1 MDEKLKRITFSK
13 SLRGYAC
20 EEVDTYLRYVADK
33 YEQRS
38 RECTELRRQ
47 MALIAAKMNEYTE
60 GLNRTAEAE
69 SARKKSVQETC
80 DNMIDEAK
88 RQAAHILAD
97 AEAEAEVIRRR
108 AEDNAQTIAANA
120 AREGARVVNDAARSV
135 AARNNAADR
144 LVEEIDS
151 FREEVYA
158 LYTRHIAELD
168 RLAERTN
175 AFYDRK
181 TTVAEDAMTDAYAD
195 DGTAADT
202 YADGDADAA
211 VETGEMAAGDTPD
224 APIRIDWRNRRAKRD
239 LVIDI
244 AEADE
249 TDGAAEPD
257 DGAANGG
264 TAAVD
269 ADDIADADTTAPADG
284 DADELDA
291 LFRSLTGKN
300 MLTPEMD
307 APPQTKQAPTEVTQ
321 AAPPRKPAY
330 DFAADYEDP
339 EESYA
344 DSYAAAFAH
353 AELADAYEEPDT
365 DGDTYEEPDTDS
377 DEYEEP
383 DTETDEYEEPDTESD
398 EYEEPDTESDE
409 YVEPDTDSD
418 EYEDP
423 DTDSD
428 EYEDPDTES
437 DEYEDPDTETDE
449 YVEPDTDSDEYEEP
463 DTESDAYEEP
473 DTDSDDTD
481 WLLHSLKAQ
490 YAAKANPPAAT
501 ENPNAPDTPDTPQT
515 APTRAE
521 GTPENFD
528 ALLASDTATD
538 PVQDISLTGEFDRI
552 YNKEQTEKYM
562 EEVEKQPLNVPE
574 KPKNPKKHK
583 RF

>member
-135 AARNNAADR
+135 TARNNAADR

-181 TTVAEDAMTDAYAD
+181 TTVAEDAMTDTYAD

-202 YADGDADAA
+202 YADGDAA
-211 VETGEMAAGDTPD
+211 VETGEDTPD

-300 MLTPEMD
+300 MLTSELD
-307 APPQTKQAPTEVTQ
+307 APPQTKQAPTEPTAQ

-353 AELADAYEEPDT
+353 AELADAYEDPDAE
-365 DGDTYEEPDTDS
+365 GDTYEDPDTDS
-377 DEYEEP
+377 DEYV
-383 DTETDEYEEPDTESD
+383 EPDTESD
-398 EYEEPDTESDE
+398 EYEEPDT
-409 YVEPDTDSD
+409 DSD

-423 DTDSD
+423 DTEMD
-428 EYEDPDTES
+428 EYEEPDTETDAYEDPDTES
-437 DEYEDPDTETDE
+437 DEYEDPDTE
-449 YVEPDTDSDEYEEP
+449 SDAYEEP
-463 DTESDAYEEP
+463 DTESDAYKDP

-501 ENPNAPDTPDTPQT
+501 ENPDAPDTPDTPQMPQT
-515 APTRAE
+515 EPTRAE

>member
-211 VETGEMAAGDTPD
+211 VETGDIAAGDTPD

-300 MLTPEMD
+300 MLTPELD

-365 DGDTYEEPDTDS
+365 DGDTYEEPDAES
-377 DEYEEP
+377 DAYEDPDTESGEYEEP
-383 DTETDEYEEPDTESD
+383 DTET
-398 EYEEPDTESDE
+398 
-409 YVEPDTDSD
+409 D

-449 YVEPDTDSDEYEEP
+449 YAEPDTDSDEYEEP
-463 DTESDAYEEP
+463 DTESDEYEDP
-473 DTDSDDTD
+473 DSDSDDTD

-501 ENPNAPDTPDTPQT
+501 ENPNTPDTPDTPQT
-515 APTRAE
+515 EPTRAE

>member
-211 VETGEMAAGDTPD
+211 VETGEDTPD

-300 MLTPEMD
+300 MLTPELD

-353 AELADAYEEPDT
+353 AELADAYEDPDT
-365 DGDTYEEPDTDS
+365 DGDT
-377 DEYEEP
+377 YEEP
-383 DTETDEYEEPDTESD
+383 DTETDEYEEPDTV
-398 EYEEPDTESDE
+398 SDE
-409 YVEPDTDSD
+409 YVEPDTDSG

-437 DEYEDPDTETDE
+437 GEYED
-449 YVEPDTDSDEYEEP
+449 PDTDSDEYEEADAEGDTYEDP
-463 DTESDAYEEP
+463 DTESDEYEDP

-501 ENPNAPDTPDTPQT
+501 ENPDAPDTPDTPQMPQT
-515 APTRAE
+515 EPTRAE

>member
-158 LYTRHIAELD
+158 LYTRHITELD

-181 TTVAEDAMTDAYAD
+181 TTVAEDAMTD
-195 DGTAADT
+195 T
-202 YADGDADAA
+202 YADADTDAA

-300 MLTPEMD
+300 MLTPELD
-307 APPQTKQAPTEVTQ
+307 APPQTNQSPTEPTAQ

-365 DGDTYEEPDTDS
+365 DGDTYED
-377 DEYEEP
+377 
-383 DTETDEYEEPDTESD
+383 PDTESD
-398 EYEEPDTESDE
+398 EYEEPDTES
-409 YVEPDTDSD
+409 
-418 EYEDP
+418 
-423 DTDSD
+423 
-428 EYEDPDTES
+428 
-437 DEYEDPDTETDE
+437 DE

-473 DTDSDDTD
+473 DTDSDEYEDPDTESDEYVEPNTESDEYEEPDTESDAYEEPDTETDEYVEPDTDSDAYEEPDTDSDDTD

-490 YAAKANPPAAT
+490 YAAKANTPAAT

-515 APTRAE
+515 EPTRAE

>member
-1 MDEKLKRITFSK
+1 MDEKLKKITFSK

-60 GLNRTAEAE
+60 GLHRSADEE
-69 SARKKSVQETC
+69 SAQKKSVQETC

-88 RQAAHILAD
+88 RQAAHILAE
-97 AEAEAEVIRRR
+97 AESEAEVIRRR

-158 LYTRHIAELD
+158 MYTRHIAELD

-181 TTVAEDAMTDAYAD
+181 TAVAEDAMEEAGNAEENSAYDA
-195 DGTAADT
+195 GEQTGNLT
-202 YADGDADAA
+202 PADAA
-211 VETGEMAAGDTPD
+211 DAAAEADED
-224 APIRIDWRNRRAKRD
+224 ADRIDPIRIDWKNRRAKRD

-244 AEADE
+244 AEED
-249 TDGAAEPD
+249 DAEPVVP
-257 DGAANGG
+257 
-264 TAAVD
+264 AAVPDSDPDRTPAAYDKDEEDD
-269 ADDIADADTTAPADG
+269 A
-284 DADELDA
+284 LDA

-300 MLTPEMD
+300 MLTPEVGTE
-307 APPQTKQAPTEVTQ
+307 PQQPSTPTSPQPDKT
-321 AAPPRKPAY
+321 AY

-344 DSYAAAFAH
+344 DSYAAAYAQ
-353 AELADAYEEPDT
+353 AEKADRADTPDTYDEPD
-365 DGDTYEEPDTDS
+365 
-377 DEYEEP
+377 
-383 DTETDEYEEPDTESD
+383 
-398 EYEEPDTESDE
+398 
-409 YVEPDTDSD
+409 
-418 EYEDP
+418 EDP
-423 DTDSD
+423 DAYDEPDEDADTYAEPDEESD
-428 EYEDPDTES
+428 IYDEPDADPDAE
-437 DEYEDPDTETDE
+437 
-449 YVEPDTDSDEYEEP
+449 
-463 DTESDAYEEP
+463 
-473 DTDSDDTD
+473 DDTD
-481 WLLHSLKAQ
+481 WLLSTLKAQ
-490 YAAKANPPAAT
+490 YAAKPAQ
-501 ENPNAPDTPDTPQT
+501 DRPQSP
-515 APTRAE
+515 AKRADA
-521 GTPENFD
+521 TPENFD

-552 YNKEQTEKYM
+552 YNKEQAEKYM
-562 EEVEKQPLNVPE
+562 EEVEKQPLHVPE
-574 KPKNPKKHK
+574 KPKNPKKHTK
-583 RF
+583 F

>member
-1 MDEKLKRITFSK
+1 MDEKLKKITFSK

-60 GLNRTAEAE
+60 GLHRSADEE
-69 SARKKSVQETC
+69 SAQKKSVQETC

-88 RQAAHILAD
+88 RQAAHILAE
-97 AEAEAEVIRRR
+97 AESEAEVIRRR

-151 FREEVYA
+151 FREDVYA
-158 LYTRHIAELD
+158 MYTRHIAELD

-181 TTVAEDAMTDAYAD
+181 TAVAEDAMEKAGNAAENSAYDAGEQTGNPTPAD
-195 DGTAADT
+195 AADAAAE
-202 YADGDADAA
+202 ADEDADA
-211 VETGEMAAGDTPD
+211 DRID
-224 APIRIDWRNRRAKRD
+224 PIRIDWKNRRAKRD

-244 AEADE
+244 AEED
-249 TDGAAEPD
+249 DAEPVVP
-257 DGAANGG
+257 
-264 TAAVD
+264 AAVPDSDPDKTPAAYDKDEEDD
-269 ADDIADADTTAPADG
+269 A
-284 DADELDA
+284 LDA

-300 MLTPEMD
+300 MLTPEVGTE
-307 APPQTKQAPTEVTQ
+307 PQQPSTPTSPQ
-321 AAPPRKPAY
+321 PDKIAY

-344 DSYAAAFAH
+344 DSYAAAYAQ
-353 AELADAYEEPDT
+353 AEKADRADTPDTYDEPD
-365 DGDTYEEPDTDS
+365 
-377 DEYEEP
+377 
-383 DTETDEYEEPDTESD
+383 
-398 EYEEPDTESDE
+398 
-409 YVEPDTDSD
+409 
-418 EYEDP
+418 EDP
-423 DTDSD
+423 DAYDEPDGDPDAYDEPDEDTDAYD
-428 EYEDPDTES
+428 EPDEDPDAY
-437 DEYEDPDTETDE
+437 DEPDEDPDAYD
-449 YVEPDTDSDEYEEP
+449 EPDEDADTYDEP
-463 DTESDAYEEP
+463 DADPDAE
-473 DTDSDDTD
+473 DDTD
-481 WLLHSLKAQ
+481 WLLSTLKAQ
-490 YAAKANPPAAT
+490 YAAKPAQ
-501 ENPNAPDTPDTPQT
+501 DRPQSP
-515 APTRAE
+515 AKRADA
-521 GTPENFD
+521 TPENFD

-552 YNKEQTEKYM
+552 YNHEQAEKYM

-574 KPKNPKKHK
+574 KPKNPKKHTK
-583 RF
+583 F

>member
-1 MDEKLKRITFSK
+1 MDEKLKKITFSK

-60 GLNRTAEAE
+60 GLHRSADEE
-69 SARKKSVQETC
+69 SAQKKSVQETC

-88 RQAAHILAD
+88 RQAAHILAE
-97 AEAEAEVIRRR
+97 AESEAEVIRRR

-158 LYTRHIAELD
+158 MYTRHIAELD

-181 TTVAEDAMTDAYAD
+181 TAVAEDAMEEAGNAEENSAYDA
-195 DGTAADT
+195 GEQTGNPT
-202 YADGDADAA
+202 PADAA
-211 VETGEMAAGDTPD
+211 DAAAEADED
-224 APIRIDWRNRRAKRD
+224 ADRIDPIRIDWKNRRAKRD

-244 AEADE
+244 AEED
-249 TDGAAEPD
+249 DAEPVIP
-257 DGAANGG
+257 
-264 TAAVD
+264 AAVPDSDPDKTPAAYDKDEEDD
-269 ADDIADADTTAPADG
+269 A
-284 DADELDA
+284 LDA

-300 MLTPEMD
+300 MLTPEVGTE
-307 APPQTKQAPTEVTQ
+307 PQQPSTPTSPQPDKT
-321 AAPPRKPAY
+321 AY

-344 DSYAAAFAH
+344 DSYAAAYAQ
-353 AELADAYEEPDT
+353 AEKADRADTPDTYDEPDEDADAYDEPDE
-365 DGDTYEEPDTDS
+365 DADAYDEPDEESNIYD
-377 DEYEEP
+377 EP
-383 DTETDEYEEPDTESD
+383 DA
-398 EYEEPDTESDE
+398 
-409 YVEPDTDSD
+409 
-418 EYEDP
+418 DP
-423 DTDSD
+423 DA
-428 EYEDPDTES
+428 E
-437 DEYEDPDTETDE
+437 
-449 YVEPDTDSDEYEEP
+449 
-463 DTESDAYEEP
+463 
-473 DTDSDDTD
+473 DDTD
-481 WLLHSLKAQ
+481 WLLSTLKAQ
-490 YAAKANPPAAT
+490 YAAKPAQ
-501 ENPNAPDTPDTPQT
+501 DRPQSP
-515 APTRAE
+515 AKRADA
-521 GTPENFD
+521 TPENFD

-552 YNKEQTEKYM
+552 YNKEQAEKYM
-562 EEVEKQPLNVPE
+562 EEVEKQPLHVPE
-574 KPKNPKKHK
+574 KPKNPKKHTK
-583 RF
+583 F

>member
-1 MDEKLKRITFSK
+1 MDEKLKKITFSK

-60 GLNRTAEAE
+60 GLHRSADEE
-69 SARKKSVQETC
+69 SAQKKSVQETC

-88 RQAAHILAD
+88 RQAAHILAE
-97 AEAEAEVIRRR
+97 AESEAEVIRRR

-158 LYTRHIAELD
+158 MYTRHIAELD

-181 TTVAEDAMTDAYAD
+181 TAVAEDAMEEAGNAEENSAYDAGEQTGNPTPEVA
-195 DGTAADT
+195 
-202 YADGDADAA
+202 ADAA
-211 VETGEMAAGDTPD
+211 AEADED
-224 APIRIDWRNRRAKRD
+224 ADRIDPIRIDWKNRRAKRD

-244 AEADE
+244 AEED
-249 TDGAAEPD
+249 DAEPV
-257 DGAANGG
+257 
-264 TAAVD
+264 TPAAVPDSDPDRTPAAYDKDEEDD
-269 ADDIADADTTAPADG
+269 A
-284 DADELDA
+284 LDA

-300 MLTPEMD
+300 MLTPEVGTD
-307 APPQTKQAPTEVTQ
+307 PQQPSTPTSPQ
-321 AAPPRKPAY
+321 PDKIAY

-344 DSYAAAFAH
+344 DSYAAAYAQ
-353 AELADAYEEPDT
+353 AEKADRADTPDTYDEPDEDADTYAEPDEEADTYDEPDEDTDTYDEPDEDADTYAEPDEEADTYDEPDEDTDAYDEPDE
-365 DGDTYEEPDTDS
+365 DADVYNEPDEDANIY
-377 DEYEEP
+377 DEP
-383 DTETDEYEEPDTESD
+383 DA
-398 EYEEPDTESDE
+398 
-409 YVEPDTDSD
+409 
-418 EYEDP
+418 DP
-423 DTDSD
+423 DA
-428 EYEDPDTES
+428 E
-437 DEYEDPDTETDE
+437 
-449 YVEPDTDSDEYEEP
+449 
-463 DTESDAYEEP
+463 
-473 DTDSDDTD
+473 DDTD
-481 WLLHSLKAQ
+481 WLLSTLKAQ
-490 YAAKANPPAAT
+490 YAAKPAQPIA
-501 ENPNAPDTPDTPQT
+501 ADRPQSP
-515 APTRAE
+515 AKRADAA
-521 GTPENFD
+521 PENFD

-552 YNKEQTEKYM
+552 YNKEQAEKYM
-562 EEVEKQPLNVPE
+562 EEVEKQPLHVPE
-574 KPKNPKKHK
+574 KPKNPKKHTK
-583 RF
+583 F

>member
-1 MDEKLKRITFSK
+1 MDEKLKKITFSK

-60 GLNRTAEAE
+60 GLHRSADEE
-69 SARKKSVQETC
+69 SAQKKSVQETC

-88 RQAAHILAD
+88 RQAAHILAE
-97 AEAEAEVIRRR
+97 AESEAEVIRRR

-158 LYTRHIAELD
+158 MYTRHIAELD

-181 TTVAEDAMTDAYAD
+181 TAVAEDAMEKAGNAEENSAYDAGEQTGNPTPAV
-195 DGTAADT
+195 AADAAAE
-202 YADGDADAA
+202 ADEDADA
-211 VETGEMAAGDTPD
+211 DRID
-224 APIRIDWRNRRAKRD
+224 PIRIDWKNRRAKRD

-244 AEADE
+244 AEED
-249 TDGAAEPD
+249 DAEPVVP
-257 DGAANGG
+257 
-264 TAAVD
+264 AAVPDSDPDKTPAAYDKDEEDD
-269 ADDIADADTTAPADG
+269 A
-284 DADELDA
+284 LDA

-300 MLTPEMD
+300 MLTPEVGTE
-307 APPQTKQAPTEVTQ
+307 PQQPSTPTSPQ
-321 AAPPRKPAY
+321 PDKIAY

-344 DSYAAAFAH
+344 DSYATAYAQ
-353 AELADAYEEPDT
+353 AEKADRADTPDTYDEPDEDPDAYDEPDEDPDAYDEPDGDPDAYDEPDGDPDAYDEPDEDPDAYDEPDEDPDAYDEPDEDADTYDEPDGDPDAYDEPDEGADTYDEPDT
-365 DGDTYEEPDTDS
+365 DPDA
-377 DEYEEP
+377 E
-383 DTETDEYEEPDTESD
+383 
-398 EYEEPDTESDE
+398 
-409 YVEPDTDSD
+409 
-418 EYEDP
+418 
-423 DTDSD
+423 
-428 EYEDPDTES
+428 
-437 DEYEDPDTETDE
+437 
-449 YVEPDTDSDEYEEP
+449 
-463 DTESDAYEEP
+463 
-473 DTDSDDTD
+473 DDTD
-481 WLLHSLKAQ
+481 WLLSTLKAQ
-490 YAAKANPPAAT
+490 YAAKPAQ
-501 ENPNAPDTPDTPQT
+501 DRPQSP
-515 APTRAE
+515 AKRADA
-521 GTPENFD
+521 TPENFD

-552 YNKEQTEKYM
+552 YNKEQAEKYM
-562 EEVEKQPLNVPE
+562 EDVEKQPLNVPE
-574 KPKNPKKHK
+574 KPKNPKKHTK
-583 RF
+583 F

>member
-158 LYTRHIAELD
+158 LYTRHITELD

-181 TTVAEDAMTDAYAD
+181 TTVAEDAMTDTYAD

-202 YADGDADAA
+202 YADAA
-211 VETGEMAAGDTPD
+211 VETGEIAAGDTPD

-257 DGAANGG
+257 DGTANGG

-300 MLTPEMD
+300 MLTPELD
-307 APPQTKQAPTEVTQ
+307 APPQTQAPTEPTAQ

-353 AELADAYEEPDT
+353 AELADAYEEPDA
-365 DGDTYEEPDTDS
+365 DGDTYEDPDTES

-383 DTETDEYEEPDTESD
+383 EPESDEYEEPDTESD
-398 EYEEPDTESDE
+398 EYVEPDTESDE

-423 DTDSD
+423 DTETDEYEEPDTETDAYEEPDTESD
-428 EYEDPDTES
+428 EYAVPDTESDEYVEPDTES
-437 DEYEDPDTETDE
+437 DEYED
-449 YVEPDTDSDEYEEP
+449 
-463 DTESDAYEEP
+463 P

-501 ENPNAPDTPDTPQT
+501 ENPDAPDTPDTPQT

-528 ALLASDTATD
+528 ALLASDTD

>member
-1 MDEKLKRITFSK
+1 MDEKLKKITFSK

-60 GLNRTAEAE
+60 GLHRSADEE
-69 SARKKSVQETC
+69 SAQKKSVQETC

-88 RQAAHILAD
+88 RQAAHILAE
-97 AEAEAEVIRRR
+97 AESEAEVIRRR

-158 LYTRHIAELD
+158 MYTRHIAELD

-181 TTVAEDAMTDAYAD
+181 TAVAEDAMEKAGNAAENSAYDAEEQTGNPTPAV
-195 DGTAADT
+195 AADAAAE
-202 YADGDADAA
+202 ADEDADA
-211 VETGEMAAGDTPD
+211 DRID
-224 APIRIDWRNRRAKRD
+224 PIRIDWKNRRAKRD

-244 AEADE
+244 AEED
-249 TDGAAEPD
+249 DAEPVVP
-257 DGAANGG
+257 
-264 TAAVD
+264 AAVPDSDPDRTPAAYDKDEEDD
-269 ADDIADADTTAPADG
+269 A
-284 DADELDA
+284 LDA

-300 MLTPEMD
+300 MLTPEVGTE
-307 APPQTKQAPTEVTQ
+307 PQQPSTPTSPQ
-321 AAPPRKPAY
+321 PDKIAY

-344 DSYAAAFAH
+344 DSYAAAYAQ
-353 AELADAYEEPDT
+353 AEKADRADTPDTYDEPDEDPDAYDEPDEDTDAYDEPDT
-365 DGDTYEEPDTDS
+365 DPDAYDEPDEDTDAYDEPDTDP
-377 DEYEEP
+377 DAYDEP
-383 DTETDEYEEPDTESD
+383 DEDADTYDEPDEDTD
-398 EYEEPDTESDE
+398 AYDEPDEDADTYD
-409 YVEPDTDSD
+409 EPDA
-418 EYEDP
+418 DP
-423 DTDSD
+423 DA
-428 EYEDPDTES
+428 E
-437 DEYEDPDTETDE
+437 
-449 YVEPDTDSDEYEEP
+449 
-463 DTESDAYEEP
+463 
-473 DTDSDDTD
+473 DDTD
-481 WLLHSLKAQ
+481 WLLSTLKAQ
-490 YAAKANPPAAT
+490 YAAKPAQ
-501 ENPNAPDTPDTPQT
+501 DRPQSP
-515 APTRAE
+515 AKRADA
-521 GTPENFD
+521 TPENFD

-552 YNKEQTEKYM
+552 YNKEQAEKYM

-574 KPKNPKKHK
+574 KPKNPKKHTK
-583 RF
+583 F

>member
-1 MDEKLKRITFSK
+1 MDEKLKKITFSK

-60 GLNRTAEAE
+60 GLHRSADEE
-69 SARKKSVQETC
+69 SAQKKSVQETC

-88 RQAAHILAD
+88 RQAAHILAE
-97 AEAEAEVIRRR
+97 AESEAEVIRRR

-158 LYTRHIAELD
+158 MYTRHIAELD

-181 TTVAEDAMTDAYAD
+181 TAVAEDAMEEAGNAEENSAYDAGEQTGNPTPAD
-195 DGTAADT
+195 AADAAAE
-202 YADGDADAA
+202 ADPAPDADA
-211 VETGEMAAGDTPD
+211 DRID
-224 APIRIDWRNRRAKRD
+224 PIRIDWKNRRAKRD

-244 AEADE
+244 AEED
-249 TDGAAEPD
+249 DAEPVIP
-257 DGAANGG
+257 
-264 TAAVD
+264 AAVPDNDPDKTPAAYDKDEEDD
-269 ADDIADADTTAPADG
+269 A
-284 DADELDA
+284 LDA

-300 MLTPEMD
+300 MLTPEVGTE
-307 APPQTKQAPTEVTQ
+307 PQQPSTPTSPQ
-321 AAPPRKPAY
+321 PDKIAY

-344 DSYAAAFAH
+344 DSYAAAYAQ
-353 AELADAYEEPDT
+353 AEKADRADTPDTYDEADEDTDAYDEPDT
-365 DGDTYEEPDTDS
+365 DPDTYAEPDTDP
-377 DEYEEP
+377 DAYDEP
-383 DTETDEYEEPDTESD
+383 DEDADTYDEPDA
-398 EYEEPDTESDE
+398 
-409 YVEPDTDSD
+409 
-418 EYEDP
+418 DP
-423 DTDSD
+423 DA
-428 EYEDPDTES
+428 E
-437 DEYEDPDTETDE
+437 
-449 YVEPDTDSDEYEEP
+449 
-463 DTESDAYEEP
+463 
-473 DTDSDDTD
+473 DDTD
-481 WLLHSLKAQ
+481 WLLSTLKAQ
-490 YAAKANPPAAT
+490 YAAKPAQ
-501 ENPNAPDTPDTPQT
+501 DRPQSP
-515 APTRAE
+515 AKRADA
-521 GTPENFD
+521 TPENFD

-552 YNKEQTEKYM
+552 YNHEQAEKYM
-562 EEVEKQPLNVPE
+562 EEVEKQPLHVPE
-574 KPKNPKKHK
+574 KPKNPKKHTK
-583 RF
+583 F

>member
-1 MDEKLKRITFSK
+1 MDEKLKKITFSK

-60 GLNRTAEAE
+60 GLHRSADEE
-69 SARKKSVQETC
+69 SAQKKSVQETC

-88 RQAAHILAD
+88 RQAAHILAE
-97 AEAEAEVIRRR
+97 AESEAEVIRRR

-158 LYTRHIAELD
+158 MYTRHIAELD

-181 TTVAEDAMTDAYAD
+181 TAVAEDAMEEAGNAEENSAYDAGEQTGNPTPAD
-195 DGTAADT
+195 AADAAAE
-202 YADGDADAA
+202 ADPAPDADA
-211 VETGEMAAGDTPD
+211 DRID
-224 APIRIDWRNRRAKRD
+224 PIRIDWKNRRAKRD

-244 AEADE
+244 AEED
-249 TDGAAEPD
+249 DAEPVIP
-257 DGAANGG
+257 
-264 TAAVD
+264 AAVPDSDPDRTPAAYDKDEEDD
-269 ADDIADADTTAPADG
+269 A
-284 DADELDA
+284 LDA

-300 MLTPEMD
+300 MLTPEVGTE
-307 APPQTKQAPTEVTQ
+307 PQQPSTPTSPQPDKT
-321 AAPPRKPAY
+321 AY

-344 DSYAAAFAH
+344 DSYAAAYAQ
-353 AELADAYEEPDT
+353 AEKADRADTPDTYAEPDEDTDTYDEPDEDADAYDEPDE
-365 DGDTYEEPDTDS
+365 DADAYDEPDEES
-377 DEYEEP
+377 DIYDEP
-383 DTETDEYEEPDTESD
+383 DA
-398 EYEEPDTESDE
+398 
-409 YVEPDTDSD
+409 
-418 EYEDP
+418 DP
-423 DTDSD
+423 DA
-428 EYEDPDTES
+428 E
-437 DEYEDPDTETDE
+437 
-449 YVEPDTDSDEYEEP
+449 
-463 DTESDAYEEP
+463 
-473 DTDSDDTD
+473 DDTD
-481 WLLHSLKAQ
+481 WLLSTLKAQ
-490 YAAKANPPAAT
+490 YAAKPAQ
-501 ENPNAPDTPDTPQT
+501 DRPQSP
-515 APTRAE
+515 AKRADA
-521 GTPENFD
+521 TPENFD

-552 YNKEQTEKYM
+552 YNKEQAEKYM
-562 EEVEKQPLNVPE
+562 EEVETQPLHVPE
-574 KPKNPKKHK
+574 KPKNPKKHTK
-583 RF
+583 F

>member
-1 MDEKLKRITFSK
+1 MDEKLKKITFSK

-60 GLNRTAEAE
+60 GLHRSADEE
-69 SARKKSVQETC
+69 SAQKKSVQETC

-88 RQAAHILAD
+88 RQAAHILAE
-97 AEAEAEVIRRR
+97 AESEAEVIRRR

-158 LYTRHIAELD
+158 MYTRHIAELD

-181 TTVAEDAMTDAYAD
+181 TAVAEDAMEEAGNAEENSAYDA
-195 DGTAADT
+195 GEQTGNPT
-202 YADGDADAA
+202 PADAA
-211 VETGEMAAGDTPD
+211 DAAAEADED
-224 APIRIDWRNRRAKRD
+224 ADRIDPIRIDWKNRRAKRD

-244 AEADE
+244 AEED
-249 TDGAAEPD
+249 DAEPVIP
-257 DGAANGG
+257 
-264 TAAVD
+264 AAVPDSDPDKTPAAYDKDEEDD
-269 ADDIADADTTAPADG
+269 A
-284 DADELDA
+284 LDA

-300 MLTPEMD
+300 MLTPEVGTE
-307 APPQTKQAPTEVTQ
+307 PQQPSTPTSPQPDKT
-321 AAPPRKPAY
+321 AY

-344 DSYAAAFAH
+344 DSYAAAYAQ
-353 AELADAYEEPDT
+353 AEKADRADTPDTYDEPDEDPDAYDEPDEDADAYDEPDEES
-365 DGDTYEEPDTDS
+365 DIYDEPDA
-377 DEYEEP
+377 
-383 DTETDEYEEPDTESD
+383 
-398 EYEEPDTESDE
+398 
-409 YVEPDTDSD
+409 
-418 EYEDP
+418 DP
-423 DTDSD
+423 DA
-428 EYEDPDTES
+428 E
-437 DEYEDPDTETDE
+437 
-449 YVEPDTDSDEYEEP
+449 
-463 DTESDAYEEP
+463 
-473 DTDSDDTD
+473 DDTD
-481 WLLHSLKAQ
+481 WLLSTLKAQ
-490 YAAKANPPAAT
+490 YAAKPAQ
-501 ENPNAPDTPDTPQT
+501 DQPQSP
-515 APTRAE
+515 AKRADA
-521 GTPENFD
+521 TPENFD

-552 YNKEQTEKYM
+552 YNKEQAEKYM
-562 EEVEKQPLNVPE
+562 EEVEKQPLHVPE
-574 KPKNPKKHK
+574 KPKNPKKHTK
-583 RF
+583 F

>member
-1 MDEKLKRITFSK
+1 MDEKLKKITFSK

-60 GLNRTAEAE
+60 GLHRSADEE
-69 SARKKSVQETC
+69 SAQKKSVQETC

-88 RQAAHILAD
+88 RQAAHILAE
-97 AEAEAEVIRRR
+97 AESEAEVIRRR

-158 LYTRHIAELD
+158 MYTRHIAELD

-181 TTVAEDAMTDAYAD
+181 TAVAEDAMEEAGNAEENSAYDAGEQTGNPTPTDA
-195 DGTAADT
+195 
-202 YADGDADAA
+202 ADAA
-211 VETGEMAAGDTPD
+211 AEADED
-224 APIRIDWRNRRAKRD
+224 ADRIDPIRIDWKNRRAKRD

-244 AEADE
+244 AEED
-249 TDGAAEPD
+249 DAEPVVP
-257 DGAANGG
+257 
-264 TAAVD
+264 AAVPDSDPDRTPAAYDKDEEDD
-269 ADDIADADTTAPADG
+269 A
-284 DADELDA
+284 LDA

-300 MLTPEMD
+300 MLTPEVGTE
-307 APPQTKQAPTEVTQ
+307 PQQPSTPTSPQPDKT
-321 AAPPRKPAY
+321 AY

-344 DSYAAAFAH
+344 DSYAAAYAQ
-353 AELADAYEEPDT
+353 AEKADRADTPDTYDEPDEDADTYDEPDEDADAYDEPDEES
-365 DGDTYEEPDTDS
+365 DIYDEPDA
-377 DEYEEP
+377 
-383 DTETDEYEEPDTESD
+383 
-398 EYEEPDTESDE
+398 
-409 YVEPDTDSD
+409 
-418 EYEDP
+418 DP
-423 DTDSD
+423 DA
-428 EYEDPDTES
+428 E
-437 DEYEDPDTETDE
+437 
-449 YVEPDTDSDEYEEP
+449 
-463 DTESDAYEEP
+463 
-473 DTDSDDTD
+473 DDTD
-481 WLLHSLKAQ
+481 WLLSTLKAQ
-490 YAAKANPPAAT
+490 YAAKPAQ
-501 ENPNAPDTPDTPQT
+501 DRPQSP
-515 APTRAE
+515 AKRADA
-521 GTPENFD
+521 TPENFD

-552 YNKEQTEKYM
+552 YNKEQAEKYM
-562 EEVEKQPLNVPE
+562 EEVEKQPLHVPE
-574 KPKNPKKHK
+574 KPKNPKKHTK
-583 RF
+583 F

>member
-1 MDEKLKRITFSK
+1 MDEKLKKITFSK

-60 GLNRTAEAE
+60 GLHRSADEE
-69 SARKKSVQETC
+69 SAQKKSVQETC

-88 RQAAHILAD
+88 RQAAHILAE
-97 AEAEAEVIRRR
+97 AESEAEVIRRR

-158 LYTRHIAELD
+158 MYTRHIAELD

-181 TTVAEDAMTDAYAD
+181 TAVAEDAMEKAGNAAENSAYDAGEQTGNPTPAD
-195 DGTAADT
+195 AADAAAE
-202 YADGDADAA
+202 ADEDADA
-211 VETGEMAAGDTPD
+211 DRID
-224 APIRIDWRNRRAKRD
+224 PIRIDWKNRRAKRD

-244 AEADE
+244 AEED
-249 TDGAAEPD
+249 DAEPVVP
-257 DGAANGG
+257 
-264 TAAVD
+264 AAVPDSDPDRTPAAYDKDEEDD
-269 ADDIADADTTAPADG
+269 A
-284 DADELDA
+284 LDA

-300 MLTPEMD
+300 MLTPEVGTE
-307 APPQTKQAPTEVTQ
+307 PQQPSTPTSPQ
-321 AAPPRKPAY
+321 PDKIAY

-344 DSYAAAFAH
+344 DSYAAAYAQ
-353 AELADAYEEPDT
+353 AEKADRADTPDAYDEPDEDTDAYDEPDGDPDAYDEPDEDTDAYDEPDT
-365 DGDTYEEPDTDS
+365 DPDAYDEPD
-377 DEYEEP
+377 
-383 DTETDEYEEPDTESD
+383 
-398 EYEEPDTESDE
+398 
-409 YVEPDTDSD
+409 
-418 EYEDP
+418 EDP
-423 DTDSD
+423 DAYD
-428 EYEDPDTES
+428 EPDGDPDAY
-437 DEYEDPDTETDE
+437 DEPDEGADTYDEPDEDADTYDEPDADPDAE
-449 YVEPDTDSDEYEEP
+449 
-463 DTESDAYEEP
+463 
-473 DTDSDDTD
+473 DDTD
-481 WLLHSLKAQ
+481 WLLSTLKAQ
-490 YAAKANPPAAT
+490 YAAKPAQ
-501 ENPNAPDTPDTPQT
+501 DRPQSS
-515 APTRAE
+515 AKRADA
-521 GTPENFD
+521 TPENFD

-552 YNKEQTEKYM
+552 YNHEQTEKYM

-574 KPKNPKKHK
+574 KPKNPKKHTK
-583 RF
+583 F

>member
-1 MDEKLKRITFSK
+1 MDEKLKKITFSK

-60 GLNRTAEAE
+60 GLHRSADEE
-69 SARKKSVQETC
+69 SAQKKSVQETC

-88 RQAAHILAD
+88 RQAAHILAE
-97 AEAEAEVIRRR
+97 AESEAEVIRRR

-158 LYTRHIAELD
+158 MYTRHIAELD

-181 TTVAEDAMTDAYAD
+181 TAVAEDAMEEAGNAEENSAYDAGEQTGNPIPAD
-195 DGTAADT
+195 AADAAAE
-202 YADGDADAA
+202 ADEDADA
-211 VETGEMAAGDTPD
+211 DRID
-224 APIRIDWRNRRAKRD
+224 PIRIDWKNRRAKRD

-244 AEADE
+244 AEED
-249 TDGAAEPD
+249 DAEPVVP
-257 DGAANGG
+257 
-264 TAAVD
+264 AAVPDNDPDRTPAAYDKDEEDD
-269 ADDIADADTTAPADG
+269 A
-284 DADELDA
+284 LDA

-300 MLTPEMD
+300 MLTPEVGTE
-307 APPQTKQAPTEVTQ
+307 PQQPSTPTSPQ
-321 AAPPRKPAY
+321 PDKIAY

-344 DSYAAAFAH
+344 DSYAAAYAQ
-353 AELADAYEEPDT
+353 AEKADRADTPDAYDEPDEDTDAYAEPDT
-365 DGDTYEEPDTDS
+365 DPDAYDEPDGDPDAYDEPDEDADTYDEPDEDADTYD
-377 DEYEEP
+377 EP
-383 DTETDEYEEPDTESD
+383 DGDPDAYDEPDG
-398 EYEEPDTESDE
+398 
-409 YVEPDTDSD
+409 
-418 EYEDP
+418 DP
-423 DTDSD
+423 DTYD
-428 EYEDPDTES
+428 EPDEDADTYDEPDADPDAE
-437 DEYEDPDTETDE
+437 
-449 YVEPDTDSDEYEEP
+449 
-463 DTESDAYEEP
+463 
-473 DTDSDDTD
+473 DDTD
-481 WLLHSLKAQ
+481 WLLSTLKAQ
-490 YAAKANPPAAT
+490 YAAKPAA
-501 ENPNAPDTPDTPQT
+501 ADQPQT
-515 APTRAE
+515 PAKRADA
-521 GTPENFD
+521 TPENFD

-552 YNKEQTEKYM
+552 YNHEQTEKYM
-562 EEVEKQPLNVPE
+562 EEVEKQPLHVPE
-574 KPKNPKKHK
+574 KPKNPKKHTK
-583 RF
+583 F

>member
-1 MDEKLKRITFSK
+1 MDEKLKKITFSK

-60 GLNRTAEAE
+60 GLHRSADEE
-69 SARKKSVQETC
+69 SAQKKSVQETC

-88 RQAAHILAD
+88 RQAAHILAE
-97 AEAEAEVIRRR
+97 AESEAEVIRRR

-158 LYTRHIAELD
+158 MYTRHIAELD

-181 TTVAEDAMTDAYAD
+181 TAVAEDAMEKAGNAEENSAYDAGEQTGNPTPAV
-195 DGTAADT
+195 AADAAAE
-202 YADGDADAA
+202 ADEDADA
-211 VETGEMAAGDTPD
+211 DRID
-224 APIRIDWRNRRAKRD
+224 PIRIDWKNRRAKRD

-244 AEADE
+244 AEED
-249 TDGAAEPD
+249 DAEPVVP
-257 DGAANGG
+257 
-264 TAAVD
+264 AAVPDSDPDKTPAAYDKDEEDD
-269 ADDIADADTTAPADG
+269 A
-284 DADELDA
+284 LDA

-300 MLTPEMD
+300 MLTPEVGTE
-307 APPQTKQAPTEVTQ
+307 PQQPSTPTSPQ
-321 AAPPRKPAY
+321 PDKIAY

-344 DSYAAAFAH
+344 DSYATAYAQ
-353 AELADAYEEPDT
+353 AEKADRADTPDTYDEPDEDPDAYDEPDEDPDAYDEPDGDPDAYDEPDGDPDAYDEPDEDPDAYDEPDEDPDAYDEPDEDADTYDEPDGDPDAYDEPDEGADTYDEPDT
-365 DGDTYEEPDTDS
+365 DPDA
-377 DEYEEP
+377 E
-383 DTETDEYEEPDTESD
+383 
-398 EYEEPDTESDE
+398 
-409 YVEPDTDSD
+409 
-418 EYEDP
+418 
-423 DTDSD
+423 
-428 EYEDPDTES
+428 
-437 DEYEDPDTETDE
+437 
-449 YVEPDTDSDEYEEP
+449 
-463 DTESDAYEEP
+463 
-473 DTDSDDTD
+473 DDTD
-481 WLLHSLKAQ
+481 WLLSTLKAQ
-490 YAAKANPPAAT
+490 YAAKPAQ
-501 ENPNAPDTPDTPQT
+501 DRPQSP
-515 APTRAE
+515 AKRADA
-521 GTPENFD
+521 TPENFD

-552 YNKEQTEKYM
+552 YNKEQAEKYM

-574 KPKNPKKHK
+574 KPKNPKKHTK
-583 RF
+583 F